1 MIEAKGLS
9 KYYGP
14 IVAVEDVSF
23 RIEQGEIVGFLG
35 PNGAGKTT
43 TMRVLTGFTPASK
56 GIAKVAGYHVE
67 DAPLEVKRRVGYL
80 PESVPLYP
88 EMLVVSYLKYVAEI
102 KGLSRGERGR
112 EIGRVMERC
121 GLEDMGKR
129 VVGNLSKGYRQRVG
143 LAQALIGDP
152 PVLILDEPT
161 EGLDPR
167 QIIEI
172 RRLIKGLAE
181 GHTVLLSTHIL
192 PEISLICERVLII
205 NRGRLVAED
214 TMANLAG
221 TADGTTVLEI
231 DVLGSE
237 ETVRQALE
245 VLPEVLEV
253 ARELS
258 GTFVVRCTNDP
269 DPREAVARALAG
281 AVCTVLALKQR
292 MRTLEEVFVEVV
304 SKDEGAEE

>member
-43 TMRVLTGFTPASK
+43 TMRVLTGFTPASR

-88 EMLVVSYLKYVAEI
+88 EMLVTSYLKYVAEI
-102 KGLSRGERGR
+102 KGVSRDERQR

-192 PEISLICERVLII
+192 PEISLICQRVLII

-245 VLPEVLEV
+245 ILPEVTEV
-253 ARELS
+253 AREPS
-258 GTFVVRCTNDP
+258 GTFLVRCTGDP

-281 AVCTVLALKQR
+281 AACTVLALKQR
-292 MRTLEEVFVEVV
+292 ARTLEEVFVEVV
-304 SKDEGAEE
+304 SRDEGREE